1 MHYIKI
7 KFLSGIPLRCS
18 LRIKG
23 GIEMNI
29 FQVKSKPG
37 NVERISEFLKD
48 NFVAIGWTETGSLK
62 GADKETI
69 RKKLEQLGYKD
80 QSLRTNLGTV
90 NSFVNTMGNGDVV
103 LVAEGEFVH
112 IGILKDYDWEDKYL
126 EIRCAH
132 MRSVEWKEKVKKSE
146 LNSEVQALLRNG
158 TSVTKFKHPFHVAEL
173 DKYLGLNNDTTVDSE
188 PSSENNSDLPELY
201 NEIADKTLKTL
212 EGLLNSDN
220 EQIKL
225 EAAKE
230 LLKFLKK

>member
-1 MHYIKI
+1 
-7 KFLSGIPLRCS
+7 
-18 LRIKG
+18 
-23 GIEMNI
+23 MNI

-37 NVERISEFLKD
+37 NEERIAEFLK
-48 NFVAIGWTETGSLK
+48 NRFVAIGWTDTGSLK

-69 RKKLEQLGYKD
+69 RKKLEEIGYKD

-90 NSFVNTMGNGDVV
+90 NSFVNTMSSGDVV

-112 IGILKDYDWEDKYL
+112 IGILKDYDWKDEYL
-126 EIRCAH
+126 DIRCAH
-132 MRSVEWKEKVKKSE
+132 MRPVEWKAKVKKSD

-173 DKYLGLNNDTTVDSE
+173 NKYLGLNNETTVDSE
-188 PSSENNSDLPELY
+188 PLSENNSIIPEQY
-201 NEIADKTLKTL
+201 NEIADKTIQTL
-212 EGLLNSDN
+212 EGLLSSDN

>member
-1 MHYIKI
+1 
-7 KFLSGIPLRCS
+7 
-18 LRIKG
+18 
-23 GIEMNI
+23 MNI

-37 NVERISEFLKD
+37 NIERISEFLKD
-48 NFVAIGWTETGSLK
+48 NFIAIGWTETGSLK

-69 RKKLEQLGYKD
+69 RKKLEELGYKD

-90 NSFVNTMGNGDVV
+90 NSFVNTMISGDVV

-112 IGILKDYDWEDKYL
+112 IGILKDYDWQEKYL

-132 MRSVEWKEKVKKSE
+132 MRPVEWKTKVKKSD

-173 DKYLGLNNDTTVDSE
+173 DKYLGLNNEMTVDSE
-188 PSSENNSDLPELY
+188 PSSENNNSALSEQY

-212 EGLLNSDN
+212 EGLLNSYN

-230 LLKFLKK
+230 LIKLLKK